1 MTTAGRPGAIR
12 HAEAPA
18 LAEEDLV
25 EAVVDFTAVVAV
37 ADPMAAVAGIDNRS
51 FSMFPP
57 AREI

>member
-1 MTTAGRPGAIR
+1 
-12 HAEAPA
+12 
-18 LAEEDLV
+18 V